1 MILLDTDHFS
11 VVTDSRDVLHA
22 PLIARLHGA
31 NESLALPIVS
41 VEEQLRG
48 WLKLVH
54 SGTNVAKQ
62 VIPYDRLAR
71 LIETVAQWELARFGM
86 PAAEEFTSLRKQR
99 IRIGTQDLKI
109 AAIAK
114 VNDALLLSAN
124 LVDFQKVPGLRV
136 EDWLHGK

>member
-11 VVTDSRDVLHA
+11 VVTDSRDALHA
-22 PLIARLHGA
+22 PLVALL
-31 NESLALPIVS
+31 NSVNDSLALPIVS

-62 VIPYDRLAR
+62 VFPYDRLAR
-71 LIETVAQWELARFGM
+71 LIETLAQWELARFGV
-86 PAAEEFTSLRKQR
+86 PASEEFTALRKQR
-99 IRIGTQDLKI
+99 IRVATQDLKI